1 MHSFAHDHSLNG
13 SGAGSQSERQWASLG
28 RDSLRRGE
36 SAVPSRPRLSMSL
49 GRWWNMADGRL
60 AGRMG
65 GSCCRPCRD
74 IESRPSSGGVSF
86 RPKCKADRWVV
97 MAGTF
102 AMPPGSPVWRPF
114 SLPFLPMISP
124 FWHSCL
130 ARMAGSTIQTQ
141 GIAGNRHATSWR
153 NGENP
158 ATRRPC
164 PTTFAMSQECR
175 ETLRH
180 GRHAHGRRWDVA
192 RHFCDMD
199 LSVRRFWTWPR
210 HGGPDRPCPLPR
222 QGGCGHAHGTI
233 TCGRSQSRGLR
244 PCGPCLASGA
254 PQVPLGPS

>member
-1 MHSFAHDHSLNG
+1 MTTALNG

-114 SLPFLPMISP
+114 SLPFLPMICQC
-124 FWHSCL
+124 WHSCL
-130 ARMAGSTIQTQ
+130 ARTAGSTVQTQ
-141 GIAGNRHATSWR
+141 GIAGNRHATSPR
-153 NGENP
+153 HAGDM
-158 ATRRPC
+158 AKI
-164 PTTFAMSQECR
+164 
-175 ETLRH
+175 LRH
-180 GRHAHGRRWDVA
+180 GGHVAGFSPCRKNAAKPCDTAGHAHGRRWDVA

-222 QGGCGHAHGTI
+222 
-233 TCGRSQSRGLR
+233 
-244 PCGPCLASGA
+244 
-254 PQVPLGPS
+254 